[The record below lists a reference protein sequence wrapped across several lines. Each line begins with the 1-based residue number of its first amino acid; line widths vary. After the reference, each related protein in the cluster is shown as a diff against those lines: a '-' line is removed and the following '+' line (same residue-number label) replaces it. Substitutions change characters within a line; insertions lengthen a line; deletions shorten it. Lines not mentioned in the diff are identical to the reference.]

1 MDCSE
6 RKVLFSRETLLLW
19 LGLFVIV
26 VAAPFSIMRVG
37 PLPSFFLEAGSLLGC
52 LILVAFTLLSGSL
65 KTRSAPPKSNRPAA
79 SPLPKRSWATAPRA

>member
-6 RKVLFSRETLLLW
+6 RKVLFSRETLPLW

-52 LILVAFTLLSGSL
+52 VILVAFTLLSGSL
-65 KTRSAPPKSNRPAA
+65 
-79 SPLPKRSWATAPRA
+79 